1 MAQKYIQ
8 TNKYLGLISVIILLI
23 TLVNLPNSD
32 WKIGVLGIILG
43 LLLAVKAPKS
53 IWKYVAYVIFK
64 FCTLLVLF
72 LVAMGI
78 LMAGLMEI
86 SIY

>member
-23 TLVNLPNSD
+23 TLVNLSNSD

-53 IWKYVAYVIFK
+53 VWKYVAYVILK

-86 SIY
+86 LIY